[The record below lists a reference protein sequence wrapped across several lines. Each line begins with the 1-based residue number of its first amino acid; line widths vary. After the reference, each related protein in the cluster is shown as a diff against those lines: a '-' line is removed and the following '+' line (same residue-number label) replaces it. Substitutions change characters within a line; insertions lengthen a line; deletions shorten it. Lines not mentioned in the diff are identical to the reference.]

1 MKDFVSFIKNYS
13 TRDFIYF
20 FSEIS
25 IELYKNQQ
33 NKSEDELKC
42 SITFP
47 LNAILHGFIHRQVQV
62 MLSAW
67 DIQNMA
73 YVSIVSA
80 NDYRKEIT
88 VFYRS
93 LQNRKH
99 FIGCQKFIY
108 RTAGTFQ
115 NYSGIGGRI
124 TLSTV

>member
-25 IELYKNQQ
+25 IELYKKQQ
-33 NKSEDELKC
+33 NKSEDELRC

-67 DIQNMA
+67 DIQDMGHTA
-73 YVSIVSA
+73 YSPKRIW
-80 NDYRKEIT
+80 RKLLIII
-88 VFYRS
+88 
-93 LQNRKH
+93 LLH
-99 FIGCQKFIY
+99 MMM
-108 RTAGTFQ
+108 
-115 NYSGIGGRI
+115 
-124 TLSTV
+124 